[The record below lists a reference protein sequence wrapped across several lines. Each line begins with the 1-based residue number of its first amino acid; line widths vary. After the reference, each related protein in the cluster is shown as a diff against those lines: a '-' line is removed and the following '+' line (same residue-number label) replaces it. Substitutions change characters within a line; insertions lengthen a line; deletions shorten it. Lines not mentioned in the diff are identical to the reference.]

1 MTEGWFLEVKFT
13 VGFPMSRNFLLG
25 AHRCEVQRIQKNQH
39 LGDPTIMRF
48 ATAKMAQNAGRLWD
62 HQFGHVWTSNNF
74 TSSISFNHLNY
85 EEPQTLYHVGF
96 HAAIPGVHTQSHGH
110 PKKFVLL
117 PPRRMESCWVCR
129 REDHSIDWG
138 EGWKPEN
145 PDNLFLQKAQIK
157 EKVDESECSRGGVT
171 TFTDPQG
178 HLLRTSLPKHHMF
191 SEVSQKITGLNPS
204 FRHWGMI
211 LGW

>member
-1 MTEGWFLEVKFT
+1 
-13 VGFPMSRNFLLG
+13 MSRNFFWVLPRARYNEFNKINIL
-25 AHRCEVQRIQKNQH
+25 EIQKSWDLQLQKWLKTLADFEKTN
-39 LGDPTIMRF
+39 LVMLSLPTILQVQSVS
-48 ATAKMAQNAGRLWD
+48 TIWIWG
-62 HQFGHVWTSNNF
+62 TSD
-74 TSSISFNHLNY
+74 
-85 EEPQTLYHVGF
+85 PYHVGF

-129 REDHSIDWG
+129 NVRKSAREGHCIDWG
-138 EGWKPEN
+138 EEGKPEN
-145 PDNLFLQKAQIK
+145 QDNLFLQKAQIK
-157 EKVDESECSRGGVT
+157 EKVDESECSPGGVT
-171 TFTDPQG
+171 TFTDPQC